1 MKTKGRAKSRNIVD
15 NTNDTF
21 NGKRNQFINESL
33 SLAASNHKPSTRIGK
48 KGTRKKPTGRLTGGG
63 F

>member
-1 MKTKGRAKSRNIVD
+1 MKIKGRPKSRNIVD

-21 NGKRNQFINESL
+21 NGRRNQFVNESL
-33 SLAASNHKPSTRIGK
+33 AIAASNKKPSTRIGK
-48 KGTRKKPTGRLTGGG
+48 RGTRKKSTGRLTGGG